1 MFGFFSWRQR
11 KSKLDEL
18 IRQVAELEREIQSI
32 KECCRQLA
40 RASCSPVVVGK
51 LCVERVC
58 VDRLDFTNNLGALGI
73 RELSGN
79 LNIGANYGISRKEG
93 KPQPPPGT
101 GPESQRHQEGK
112 SSSRQQAKGQAP
124 FSSPHPPP
132 TQSTG
137 GKGRGQPDPGGS
149 LRSKP
154 EVMKI
159 SFERK

>member
-18 IRQVAELEREIQSI
+18 IRQVADLEREIQSL
-32 KECCRQLA
+32 KECCRELA
-40 RASCSPVVVGK
+40 RASYSPVVVEK

-101 GPESQRHQEGK
+101 GPESRRHQEGEP
-112 SSSRQQAKGQAP
+112 SSRQQAKGQAP
-124 FSSPHPPP
+124 LSSPNPPP
-132 TQSTG
+132 MQSTG
-137 GKGRGQPDPGGS
+137 CKGRGQSDSEGS
-149 LRSKP
+149 SQRKQKA
-154 EVMKI
+154 MKI